1 MSAGSQ
7 QTLTGGQ
14 GQCLPTDRSFLMN
27 AEKVYTCLW
36 RNAKPAMLLI
46 ALVLLVCLLRHDSF
60 MLSVETAAV
69 KVLVEAK

>member
-1 MSAGSQ
+1 
-7 QTLTGGQ
+7 
-14 GQCLPTDRSFLMN
+14 MN

-69 KVLVEAK
+69 KVLVEVK